1 MSLIALLQV
10 HRQEKSLLDT
20 ETQAMVLLAREVIRD
35 LVSHW
40 RMGITNPEFM
50 WFDSLLTIIVEWH
63 INHSMILEAGW
74 TKVS

>member
-1 MSLIALLQV
+1 M

-20 ETQAMVLLAREVIRD
+20 GTQAMVLLAREVIRD

-40 RMGITNPEFM
+40 MTGITNPESMSFN
-50 WFDSLLTIIVEWH
+50 SLLKIIVEWY

-74 TKVS
+74 TKGS